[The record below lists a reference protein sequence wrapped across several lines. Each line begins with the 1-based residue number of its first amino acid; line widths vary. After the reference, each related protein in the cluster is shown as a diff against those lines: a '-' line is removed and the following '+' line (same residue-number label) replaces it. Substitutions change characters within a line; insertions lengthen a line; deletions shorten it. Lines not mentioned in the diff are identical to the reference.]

1 MPELRRS
8 RIRDAHGMSMERTLR
23 HSVEA
28 CQRHSVD
35 LFAFNCGMDTIGSR
49 IRAVR
54 EKQDISRADLAKSA
68 GIKPSTLSDLELGL
82 SKTTT
87 ALHKIARR
95 LGVSVDWLETGREE
109 RREEKVIDKSHQPM
123 IQSQSQRPDPAILI
137 ATQTFLDRAFELGG
151 KEFLMLNDAE
161 LFADAYEWIC
171 VDERPADQRNL
182 IDFAQWRSTRDKQR
196 GGADGQDRAVTAEA
210 SGKNRSRTA

>member
-8 RIRDAHGMSMERTLR
+8 RIRDAQGMSMERTLR
-23 HSVEA
+23 HSVTH

-54 EKQDISRADLAKSA
+54 EKQEISRADLAKSA

-109 RREEKVIDKSHQPM
+109 RREDRREDKSQRLM

-137 ATQTFLDRAFELGG
+137 ATQTFLDRAFESGG
-151 KEFLMLNDAE
+151 KEFSMLNDAE

-196 GGADGQDRAVTAEA
+196 GAGDGQDRTVAAEA
-210 SGKNRSRTA
+210 AREDRSRTA